1 MRVSCGPSAPA
12 TSTRN
17 RSPDVICALTARAG
31 CASIRECFFDEMNG
45 HPEKAWDEF
54 MKSDKFDWRLQIVFA
69 AWRGREAL
77 PWR

>member
-1 MRVSCGPSAPA
+1 
-12 TSTRN
+12 
-17 RSPDVICALTARAG
+17 
-31 CASIRECFFDEMNG
+31 MNG
-45 HPEKAWDEF
+45 HLEKAWDEF